1 VNVLKLLF
9 WSSAGALAWT
19 HAAYPAAAV
28 LAARVRTRPV
38 RKGGAQPSVS
48 VIVAAHDE
56 EGVIERRVENLL
68 GLDYPTE
75 RLDVIVASDG
85 SADRTDEIVERIAE
99 RDPRVRLL
107 RLERRGKVAA
117 QNTAADAATGEILA
131 FSDAN
136 AVWAASALRKLVRNF
151 ADPEVAYVC
160 GQLRLERADGTNR
173 EGAYWRYELLV
184 REAESRLGSVTA
196 GNGSIYGI
204 RRSEYLHLD
213 PRVGHD
219 LNFPYLMVQ
228 RGRRA
233 VYEPEA
239 VSFEKPT
246 ASIESEFRRK
256 LRMFEQSWLV
266 VLRGDILRGL
276 DPLYAVQIFS
286 HRHLRYASGLLHVV
300 LLGASIALAGE
311 GAAYTA
317 ALALQLGVLAAA
329 AVRPGL
335 PRYYVLISAGTLV
348 GLARSLR
355 SDVSTTWDRVEGAR

>member
-1 VNVLKLLF
+1 MLKLVF
-9 WSSAGALAWT
+9 WGSAAALAWT
-19 HAAYPAAAV
+19 HAGYPAAAV

-38 RKGGAQPSVS
+38 RKGGAQPRIS
-48 VIVAAHDE
+48 VIVPAHDE

-68 GLDYPTE
+68 GLDYPAD
-75 RLDVIVASDG
+75 RLEVIVASDG
-85 SADRTDEIVERIAE
+85 STDRTNEIVERIADG
-99 RDPRVRLL
+99 DPRVRLV
-107 RLERRGKVAA
+107 RAPRAGKVAA
-117 QNTAADAATGEILA
+117 QNLAVGEATGEILA

-160 GQLRLERADGTNR
+160 GQLRLERPDGTNR

-196 GNGSIYGI
+196 GNGSIYAV
-204 RRSEYLHLD
+204 RRSEYVHLD

-233 VYEPEA
+233 VYDAEA

-246 ASIESEFRRK
+246 PSIESEFRRK
-256 LRMFEQSWLV
+256 LRMFEQSWLT

-286 HRHLRYASGLLHVV
+286 HRHLRYASGLVHIL
-300 LLGASIALAGE
+300 LLGSSVALARE
-311 GAAYTA
+311 GLVYRA

-329 AVRPGL
+329 AARPGL
-335 PRYYVLISAGTLV
+335 PRYYVLISAGTLI
-348 GLARSLR
+348 GLARCLR
-355 SDVSTTWDRVEGAR
+355 FGVSTTWDRVEGAR

>member
-9 WSSAGALAWT
+9 WGSASALAWA
-19 HAAYPAAAV
+19 HVAYPAAAV

-38 RKGGAQPSVS
+38 RKGGAQPRVS

-68 GLDYPTE
+68 GLDYPPD
-75 RLDVIVASDG
+75 RLEVLVASDG
-85 SADRTDEIVERIAE
+85 SADRTDEIVEAIAA

-107 RLERRGKVAA
+107 RVPRGGKVAA
-117 QNTAADAATGEILA
+117 QNLAATEATGDILA

-136 AVWAASALRKLVRNF
+136 AVWAATALRKLVRNF

-160 GQLRLERADGTNR
+160 GQLRLERPDGTNR

-196 GNGSIYGI
+196 GNGSIYAI
-204 RRSEYLHLD
+204 RRSEYVHLD

-228 RGRRA
+228 RGYRA

-239 VSFEKPT
+239 VSVEKPT
-246 ASIESEFRRK
+246 PSIESEFRRK

-276 DPLYAVQIFS
+276 DPLYTVQIFS

-300 LLGASIALAGE
+300 LLGASLALVGE
-311 GAAYTA
+311 GLVYRA
-317 ALALQLGVLAAA
+317 ALALQLAVLAAA

-348 GLARSLR
+348 GLARCLR
-355 SDVSTTWDRVEGAR
+355 FGVPTTWDRVEGAR